1 MRRLRALGIEN
12 PVRIGM
18 AGPADLSSLIRLAR
32 RCGVRATAQS
42 LTRHAGL
49 TKHLLA
55 AGTPDRVIRPLAEAA
70 SPGTSLGTLGRITA
84 HFFAPGEA
92 AATARWA
99 AAAAAGR
106 VAPEPCGGF
115 TVLAPEHHAGATA

>member
-12 PVRIGM
+12 PIRIGM
-18 AGPADLSSLIRLAR
+18 AGPADLSSLVRLAR

-70 SPGTSLGTLGRITA
+70 SQGALGRVAA
-84 HFFAPGEA
+84 HFFAA
-92 AATARWA
+92 ADTAATARWA
-99 AAAAAGR
+99 AAAASGR
-106 VAPEPCGGF
+106 VVPEAGGGF
-115 TVLAPEHHAGATA
+115 RVEAPPRGIEAQA